1 MLSAFVRVPDVS
13 KERALSLLLAGF
25 GWWDGWCPF
34 HPLGGVVGTMV
45 PISLRTVGTCV
56 GGRWVSSRGCV
67 SCPQCVGGKPGASD
81 HPWLCDILVLWRSGE
96 YLVIHGWLVLSPW
109 WLTISP
115 RLSGSAPRWSL
126 CAGLGTTCSP
136 AHPQCG
142 SDQGVLG
149 TCCYGLCQPLHHL
162 PRVSTEVT
170 ADDVSQSGV
179 FRVLTPH
186 VRPVMKIQ
194 VRGQSRGLGDQLP

>member
-1 MLSAFVRVPDVS
+1 M
-13 KERALSLLLAGF
+13 
-25 GWWDGWCPF
+25 
-34 HPLGGVVGTMV
+34 
-45 PISLRTVGTCV
+45 
-56 GGRWVSSRGCV
+56 
-67 SCPQCVGGKPGASD
+67 
-81 HPWLCDILVLWRSGE
+81 
-96 YLVIHGWLVLSPW
+96 IHGWLVLSPW
-109 WLTISP
+109 WLS
-115 RLSGSAPRWSL
+115 WSL
-126 CAGLGTTCSP
+126 CAGYLGHWVRAP
-136 AHPQCG
+136 QGANPQCG

-170 ADDVSQSGV
+170 ADDVSQSGL